1 MIEKDIK
8 AVAKIINGVLYGTR
22 WFNPMVETVGR
33 YLEGKEYIENKASFK
48 ALCLNGIKSETS
60 DETLVVY
67 RPAEEKPEKRVFI
80 DNNIGKIANVRIDN
94 TLKSLERSKARMSS
108 IIEKSYGYKK
118 KKGVKVEQ

>member
-1 MIEKDIK
+1 MIEKHIK
-8 AVAKIINGVLYGTR
+8 AIGKIINGVLYGTR

-67 RPAEEKPEKRVFI
+67 RPAEEKP
-80 DNNIGKIANVRIDN
+80 
-94 TLKSLERSKARMSS
+94 
-108 IIEKSYGYKK
+108 
-118 KKGVKVEQ
+118 

>member
-1 MIEKDIK
+1 MSDKDIK

-48 ALCLNGIKSETS
+48 ALCVNGIKSEES

-80 DNNIGKIANVRIDN
+80 DNNIGKIANVRIDR
-94 TLKSLERSKARMSS
+94 TLNDLKKTKGNLLN
-108 IIEKSYGYKK
+108 IIKKSYGHKSK
-118 KKGVKVEQ
+118 NKDNKR